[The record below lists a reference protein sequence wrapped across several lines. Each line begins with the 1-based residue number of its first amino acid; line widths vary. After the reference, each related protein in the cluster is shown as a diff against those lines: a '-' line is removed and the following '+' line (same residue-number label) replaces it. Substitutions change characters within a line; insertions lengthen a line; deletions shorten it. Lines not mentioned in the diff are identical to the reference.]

1 MPINCPLVLRTI
13 KGSKLT
19 FNELDGNFLNLRSCL
34 YQLENQI
41 TTQDTFVTGG
51 TYNSI
56 TTSLDFDG
64 TVGFTPFSVDV
75 SPLTGGTETPN
86 LVWSGGSS
94 GNYSVK
100 QITDTTTNAT
110 ADYAVATNRNTLASG
125 VASFAGGTSTT
136 ASGDNSSTFGDGNT
150 ASTYC
155 SFAIGKN
162 TNSSGVSSFTM
173 GRGTTSSGF
182 NSYAGGSD
190 TMVTSSNSFI
200 HSNSS
205 LLTGLNS
212 VLLGG
217 EDLTGTTDNT
227 VFVPYL
233 NINNVD
239 VGTPINNL
247 AVDSDGKVIIGTNGN
262 NVFVNSGNANVAT
275 QQLTFTNTTGGTF
288 NVTNAA
294 ALYSDND
301 INVTGGTY
309 NPSNGCVTFSTNS
322 GSTFDVCGFV
332 TGLTDT
338 FITGATLVGTVL
350 ELERNNGLSDVTV
363 DLSSL
368 SGISENN
375 FVTGGT
381 FNSGS
386 GTLSLFN
393 NNGDTFNVT
402 GFTSGGGGG
411 GVITTKNI
419 LHGLITNFAS
429 GSNPEFVDWSGILSP
444 TGTHNSSL
452 PIPFDLTIKRI
463 TLKYLDTTTA
473 SVDATFNYEVSIGK
487 LNNPNGSSENT
498 NYVDLTGGANVLTL
512 TNANVNGTHFLLET
526 SGLSINVSAGDVL
539 MIRGNITAG
548 SNTGGSN
555 EEVMVSVEYEKNYT
569 TTGGG
574 GGGVDTF
581 VTGAT
586 LNGTDLEINRNHG
599 EPQIIV
605 DLSPLSAST
614 GYWVKENG
622 GLKSDFLSTPF
633 GSGSIV
639 GSSQGAVLIGG
650 LANSNTIKD
659 SGSSV
664 ILGSS
669 GNNKIFSGNS
679 SSIMAS
685 SESEIISSGGTKFYS
700 SIIAGRLNKIIRTG
714 SAGNT
719 HGDVILGSNMS
730 EIINGFN
737 TTIIGSDQG
746 SLISSAAQSN
756 IIGGR
761 TNKITGGVGS
771 AIVGGQLNVLNAYR
785 SVILG
790 GQYITGTTNDTV
802 YVPKLNIG
810 TVPYGS
816 PLMNLGLDTDG
827 SVVRSLASDNN
838 VFVTSG
844 NADFATQ
851 QLTFTNTTG
860 GTFNVTNAAAL
871 YSDNDINVTGG
882 TYDLVTGCVT
892 FGTNSGTTFDV
903 CGFISGFTDT
913 FTTGATYD
921 NTTGELTF
929 TKSDSSTYDVDLGIV
944 SNVTGFTYL
953 NNNFTISQNS
963 GLPDLVSNISVM
975 TGLTVNGQTTM
986 SGDNQNLLSIIGS
999 GGTEPL
1005 LTVEGSNGELFSISD
1020 NLIGS
1025 LFSVSDISGLPILEV
1040 YDDDTVHIGNYQA
1053 PCLNTTVKT
1062 SYGVAG
1068 SQTIY
1073 SVPISAYTGAFFDYT
1088 VSNPLGVRAGTIM
1101 SIWSGS
1107 TVEYRENV
1115 TNDIG
1120 STTPLT
1126 FEVTSDGS
1134 EASLIGTLTGTTI
1147 GWVVKTIVRSI

>member
-34 YQLENQI
+34 YQLESQI

-75 SPLTGGTETPN
+75 SSLTGSTETPN

-150 ASTYC
+150 ASTTC

-162 TNSSGVSSFTM
+162 TNSSGTSSFTM
-173 GRGTTSSGF
+173 GRGTSSSGS
-182 NSYAGGSD
+182 NSYAGGSG
-190 TMVTSSNSFI
+190 TIVTGNNSFI

-363 DLSSL
+363 DLSPL

-539 MIRGNITAG
+539 VIRGNITAG

-586 LNGTDLEINRNHG
+586 LNGTDLEIDRNQG

-605 DLSPLSAST
+605 DLS
-614 GYWVKENG
+614 
-622 GLKSDFLSTPF
+622 
-633 GSGSIV
+633 
-639 GSSQGAVLIGG
+639 
-650 LANSNTIKD
+650 
-659 SGSSV
+659 
-664 ILGSS
+664 
-669 GNNKIFSGNS
+669 
-679 SSIMAS
+679 
-685 SESEIISSGGTKFYS
+685 
-700 SIIAGRLNKIIRTG
+700 
-714 SAGNT
+714 
-719 HGDVILGSNMS
+719 
-730 EIINGFN
+730 
-737 TTIIGSDQG
+737 
-746 SLISSAAQSN
+746 
-756 IIGGR
+756 
-761 TNKITGGVGS
+761 
-771 AIVGGQLNVLNAYR
+771 
-785 SVILG
+785 
-790 GQYITGTTNDTV
+790 
-802 YVPKLNIG
+802 
-810 TVPYGS
+810 
-816 PLMNLGLDTDG
+816 
-827 SVVRSLASDNN
+827 SLASDNN
-838 VFVTSG
+838 VFVNSG

-963 GLPDLVSNISVM
+963 GLSDLVSNISVM

-1062 SYGVAG
+1062 SYSVAG
-1068 SQTIY
+1068 PKTIY

-1134 EASLIGTLTGTTI
+1134 EASLIGTLTGVTT